1 MMTDEQIR
9 NALASENP
17 FDRGA
22 SAICHH
28 CGAGADTHEPDHH
41 PGCLWLEANHARDA
55 AYDRQNNIA
64 NALQNSL
71 DRLANSL
78 HEYAMIS
85 SQMTIDLSRAEQ
97 LLVRAGELLKPTKG
111 ANENGQADD

>member
-9 NALASENP
+9 NALASAKP
-17 FDRGA
+17 FDGR
-22 SAICHH
+22 AICHH
-28 CGAGADTHEPDHH
+28 CGAGADAHEPEHH
-41 PGCLWLEANHARDA
+41 PGCLWVEANRARDA
-55 AYDRQNNIA
+55 AFARQNNLA

-78 HEYAMIS
+78 HDYTMIS
-85 SQMTIDLSRAEQ
+85 AQMTIDLGRAET

-111 ANENGQADD
+111 ANENGEDD